1 MVKNIHSLNYSSSF
15 SRIFSEFESAIKIDL
30 MSADKESK
38 EDVSFSP
45 RFSKIFEN
53 IARPAWVLC
62 KLILYL
68 FLKYWKI
75 KFENFFR
82 DYNYKIGISI
92 EYILKSFQGKQK
104 HSEMVM

>member
-53 IARPAWVLC
+53 IARPA
-62 KLILYL
+62 
-68 FLKYWKI
+68 
-75 KFENFFR
+75 
-82 DYNYKIGISI
+82 
-92 EYILKSFQGKQK
+92 
-104 HSEMVM
+104 